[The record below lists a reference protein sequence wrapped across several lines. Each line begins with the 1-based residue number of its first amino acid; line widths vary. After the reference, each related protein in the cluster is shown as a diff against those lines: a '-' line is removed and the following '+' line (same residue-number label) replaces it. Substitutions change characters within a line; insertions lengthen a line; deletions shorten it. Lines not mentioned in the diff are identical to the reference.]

1 MSSWASTL
9 WWKRVTRPWTNVH
22 FTCRHP
28 HQYNHIHS
36 TLHQQVQA
44 VFVIIVRANGG
55 ATQELLA
62 GVFGGQRE
70 VPVLLQVGSGNDGHQ
85 AAVFIH
91 NRKFAWKRNMDS
103 VADGFWWKTKH
114 TKGCANKRVS
124 KFLNI
129 FTCANFIHGQDLR
142 RQSVGVQVLNIY
154 EGISPTTGLGCTL
167 RLSQLFLQVRVRL
180 DFCLCAKNGWTPGT
194 PESTSPFLLRCRI
207 SLASFSV
214 TPAGAITRSSRFVI
228 TCQKGHTQWTTQIK
242 IIFPG
247 RIQR

>member
-9 WWKRVTRPWTNVH
+9 WWKRVTCPWTNVH
-22 FTCRHP
+22 FTYRRP

-180 DFCLCAKNGWTPGT
+180 DFCLCAKTGEHQEPPNQLHLSYSVVGFHW
-194 PESTSPFLLRCRI
+194 LLSVSRQQEQSRDLLAL
-207 SLASFSV
+207 SLPVKKV
-214 TPAGAITRSSRFVI
+214 THNERH
-228 TCQKGHTQWTTQIK
+228 K
-242 IIFPG
+242 
-247 RIQR
+247 